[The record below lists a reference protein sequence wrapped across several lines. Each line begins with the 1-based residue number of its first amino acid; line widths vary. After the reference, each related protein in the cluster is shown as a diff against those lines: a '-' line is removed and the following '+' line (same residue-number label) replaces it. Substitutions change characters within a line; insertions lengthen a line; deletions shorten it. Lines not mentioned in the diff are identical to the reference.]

1 MEGDD
6 SQRGAASTSRRVV
19 SGAGGGGR
27 SPWLAVVAVAVLV
40 GVGVVLTRGD
50 NDPAPSSPRDDRTG
64 EPPPTGAEMEVVETA
79 DVLAAY
85 SEAAVRFGRAHT
97 FGYRG
102 IVRSAGPSLL
112 RPGPWIAAEVTV
124 EGAVHLPLSIT
135 TDVAVDPTGAAAETV
150 TSGAATWARRAPAPD
165 GLAGAPWEPVGGDV
179 SADVRNLP
187 GVPPSRLGF
196 ALVVDA
202 VGAATDRQEAPRDAA
217 GRRVI
222 RATVPDQLSSRSSGP
237 EDLDD
242 LIGGAELAVTLDDG
256 GDVARVELTAAPG
269 YPPLEIALDILRLG
283 DPALVTAGDLAEPI
297 RASVP
302 PDVMADVGLGSLDVP
317 GLPTTWALTSASLYR
332 PDGRL
337 SPLPTGCGGSVLAL
351 EYHDLRAVADGWLF
365 LSIWRHT
372 CDPDEGQREGTGE
385 VAEVAVEAGRFTGSA
400 LRSPGQ
406 PYRGDVTD
414 GTTAVSFT
422 TDLSPEDAAAAL
434 ASLVPGQ

>member
-1 MEGDD
+1 VEGDD

-40 GVGVVLTRGD
+40 AVGVVLTRGD
-50 NDPAPSSPRDDRTG
+50 NDPAPSSPRDDRSG
-64 EPPPTGAEMEVVETA
+64 EPPPTGAEMEVVETEDA
-79 DVLAAY
+79 SAAY
-85 SEAAVRFGRAHT
+85 ADAAVRFGRAHT

-124 EGAVHLPLSIT
+124 DGAVHLPLSIT

-150 TSGAATWARRAPAPD
+150 TSGAATWARRAPSPD

-187 GVPPSRLGF
+187 GVPPSRLGI

-222 RATVPDQLSSRSSGP
+222 RATVPDQMSSRSSGP

-242 LIGGAELAVTLDDG
+242 LIGGAELAVTLDDR

-269 YPPLEIALDILRLG
+269 HPPLEIALDMLRLG

-302 PDVMADVGLGSLDVP
+302 PDVLTDVGLGSLDVP
-317 GLPTTWALTSASLYR
+317 GLPTTWALTSASVYP
-332 PDGRL
+332 PDGSL
-337 SPLPTGCGGSVLAL
+337 GPAPPGCGGPVLAL
-351 EYHDLRAVADGWLF
+351 EYHDLRAMANGWLF
-365 LSIWRHT
+365 LSVWRDT
-372 CDPDEGQREGTGE
+372 CGPDAQDPAGTGATTE
-385 VAEVAVEAGRFTGSA
+385 AAVDAGRFTGSA
-400 LRSPGQ
+400 SQTGQ
-406 PYRGDVTD
+406 QYQGEVTD
-414 GTTAVSFT
+414 GTTAISFT
-422 TDLSPEDAAAAL
+422 TDLSPEDAATAI
-434 ASLVPGQ
+434 ASLMTAH